1 MGALGDMVAV
11 VAVVREEVEP
21 MVVLILLEQ
30 VEQAFHSPFL
40 ATMEEIPK
48 HILEVEMVE
57 QI

>member
-1 MGALGDMVAV
+1 MVAMEAMVAV
-11 VAVVREEVEP
+11 VAVVREEAER

-48 HILEVEMVE
+48 HILQVEMAE